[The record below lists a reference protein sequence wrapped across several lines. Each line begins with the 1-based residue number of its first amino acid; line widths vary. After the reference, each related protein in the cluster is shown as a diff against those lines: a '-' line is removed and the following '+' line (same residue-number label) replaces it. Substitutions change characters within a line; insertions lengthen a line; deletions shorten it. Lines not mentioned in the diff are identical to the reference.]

1 MYRWRQ
7 SIMEMDEKRSLG
19 KDRSAANRTT
29 GAMAALNE
37 GKPMQYIQVI
47 KIDPVSLSSIAALHK

>member
-1 MYRWRQ
+1 
-7 SIMEMDEKRSLG
+7 MEMDEKRSLG